1 MKVAIYTLGCK
12 VNQYETQAIEQTLRA
27 RGHEV
32 VPFTEEAD
40 AYVINSCSVTAV
52 SDQKSRQML
61 HRVRGSIPT
70 PWRRCAAATPRLTP
84 RTSGPWMWT

>member
-52 SDQKSRQML
+52 GLKF
-61 HRVRGSIPT
+61 
-70 PWRRCAAATPRLTP
+70 
-84 RTSGPWMWT
+84 